1 MAHKRKKFNYTL
13 IFPIIFLIYPFIIF
27 LLISVIRYLNTGTF
41 NYTNNF
47 FYFIDAIKN
56 FREYIFPSVV
66 FLTLGL
72 AIIIFNKIINKKLRV
87 LNWIFITILGIIII
101 LIGNRFLFIAL
112 NNLWSENI
120 FEFILNGINLYA
132 FIFSCELCFLVCS
145 ILNYF
150 DIKYLNK

>member
-1 MAHKRKKFNYTL
+1 MAQKRKKFNYTL
-13 IFPIIFLIYPFIIF
+13 IFPIIFLIFPFIIF

-47 FYFIDAIKN
+47 VYFIDAIKN

-66 FLTLGL
+66 FLTFGL

-87 LNWIFITILGIIII
+87 LNWIFITVLGIIII
-101 LIGNRFLFIAL
+101 LIGNRFLFIAM

-120 FEFILNGINLYA
+120 FEFLLNGINLYS